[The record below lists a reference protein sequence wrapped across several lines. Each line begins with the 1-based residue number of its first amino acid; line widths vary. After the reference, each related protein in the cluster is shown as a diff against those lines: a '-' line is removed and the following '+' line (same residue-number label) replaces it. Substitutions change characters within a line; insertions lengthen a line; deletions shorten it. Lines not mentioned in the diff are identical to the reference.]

1 MTDLWQYLQAA
12 AREGRPVVLYGMG
25 NGADKI
31 LAVCEGYGI
40 EISDFFASDGFVRGH
55 AFHGKEVLSYS
66 AMREKYQ
73 DKGQDPIVLLSF
85 ASSRPE
91 VLDTIA
97 RVAGE
102 CELYVPDVPVCGQEL
117 FNAAFCEAHAEEI
130 AATRALFADEESHR
144 VYDGIIAG
152 KLSGDPR
159 VIRATESEPADAYA
173 YILRADRFKTYCDLG
188 AYNGDSIRALREH
201 APDLQVTLA
210 MEPDRRNLRKLE
222 AYAATLREAQ
232 DPLTVIPIG
241 AGAWSEDTTLTF
253 HGSGNRNAGLTDAP
267 ATAPADALL
276 PSTAENPYFGKSES
290 VPVRAPD
297 SLLAECMADG
307 RMPADTRVDFIKYDV
322 EGAEREALLG
332 SRAVIERDAPALL
345 VSVYH
350 RSGDLFT
357 LPRLVHDLN
366 PAYRLYLR
374 RMAGLPAWD
383 INLYAV
389 VD

>member
-1 MTDLWQYLQAA
+1 MTDLWHRLQDA
-12 AREGRPVVLYGMG
+12 AREGRPVVMYGMG

-31 LAVCEGYGI
+31 LAVCERYGI

-66 AMREKYQ
+66 AMREKYRER
-73 DKGQDPIVLLSF
+73 GLDPIVLLSF

-91 VLDTIA
+91 VLDTVE
-97 RVAGE
+97 RVASE
-102 CELYVPDVPVCGQEL
+102 CELYVPDVPVCGQKL
-117 FNAAFCEAHAEEI
+117 FNAAFCEAHAEEL
-130 AATRALFADEESHR
+130 AVTRSLFADEESRR

-152 KLSGDPR
+152 KLSGDPC
-159 VIRATESEPADAYA
+159 VIRATESEESVAMRD
-173 YILRADRFKTYCDLG
+173 ILRADCFRTYCDLG
-188 AYNGDSIRALREH
+188 AYNGDSIRTLRGY
-201 APDLQVTLA
+201 APLLEAVVA
-210 MEPDRRNLRKLE
+210 MEPDRRNFRKLE

-232 DPLTVIPIG
+232 DPLTVIPVE
-241 AGAWSEDTTLTF
+241 AGAWSTDATLAF
-253 HGSGNRNAGLTDAP
+253 HGSGNRNAGLTDTP
-267 ATAPADALL
+267 AAASADAIL
-276 PSTAENPYFGKSES
+276 PPTAENPYFGKADAVS
-290 VPVRAPD
+290 VRTLD
-297 SLLAECMADG
+297 GLLAECRSDG
-307 RMPADTRVDFIKYDV
+307 RIPADARVDFIKYDV

-332 SRAVIERDAPALL
+332 SRATIERDAPALL

-350 RSGDLFT
+350 RSGDIFE
-357 LPRLVHDLN
+357 LPRLVHELN